1 MATYRKIPFM
11 TPRRGLGALP
21 APGEMTD
28 ALWTGLTPGVASR
41 AYLLAGD
48 YLDADDMPPGVVNS
62 VRIGAYN
69 IVPGNAP
76 MVAGNRRSYNVYPR
90 LQDRSV
96 ENAGGIGAMF
106 SPMNPNSGFL
116 GGPAVAV
123 VRPPKN
129 AVPGWAGFFGW
140 VASVHPG
147 IYNQLRVAL
156 PDYVG
161 DIETLRSGAAE
172 LSGLGAVGDDN
183 PDGSVPVMPSYA
195 SYGFVPT
202 TTLNLPKFAPY
213 NDGDAVSSGAP
224 TKTPDTTSQLI
235 NTISSIGSSALSL
248 FQDQKLFNL
257 NLQRAAQGKPPINA
271 AAYMNANSGINVGLN
286 AGTQQTVLLAIAG
299 LGGIFLLSKLMKKG

>member
-129 AVPGWAGFFGW
+129 AVPGGRVFWLGGFRASRHLQPAAG
-140 VASVHPG
+140 
-147 IYNQLRVAL
+147 
-156 PDYVG
+156 
-161 DIETLRSGAAE
+161 
-172 LSGLGAVGDDN
+172 
-183 PDGSVPVMPSYA
+183 
-195 SYGFVPT
+195 
-202 TTLNLPKFAPY
+202 
-213 NDGDAVSSGAP
+213 
-224 TKTPDTTSQLI
+224 
-235 NTISSIGSSALSL
+235 
-248 FQDQKLFNL
+248 
-257 NLQRAAQGKPPINA
+257 RAA
-271 AAYMNANSGINVGLN
+271 GLRRRH
-286 AGTQQTVLLAIAG
+286 
-299 LGGIFLLSKLMKKG
+299 